1 VWIFFDHYL
10 VTYVVGVRDAFGIL
24 SLVVLE
30 DTILLSFLNVVPIGL
45 ERDVE

>member
-10 VTYVVGVRDAFGIL
+10 VSYFVGVRDAFGIL
-24 SLVVLE
+24 SLVVLK
-30 DTILLSFLNVVPIGL
+30 DTILLSFLDVAPIGL